1 MTFGI
6 KILLLLILPFLIRAK
21 DEFEYHRWPT
31 VQSVNA
37 LIKRYEGELRFVQSR
52 FLIYFLVWIIGY
64 DSVFSPEDMLHQR
77 RKQMR
82 YLAMLI

>member
-1 MTFGI
+1 MTCGI
-6 KILLLLILPFLIRAK
+6 KIVLLLILPFLICAK

-52 FLIYFLVWIIGY
+52 FLMDFLD
-64 DSVFSPEDMLHQR
+64 DSVFSPADMLHQR